1 MQRRKQTFTSLIGN
15 ENTFKF
21 LILQQ
26 VLENHLTIKRR
37 IFVWKTLNIFKNI
50 CDNIFIN
57 LWRVRVNCLFQ
68 SFILWQFLQD
78 LEYFWSQCFSFLA
91 GCVTTVCFI
100 RKLILQ
106 RLSLLNFYLCRLILN
121 QEKFSNIGKM
131 TLFSLFGYNSDY
143 IWSCCSLELFEN
155 VQWYFR
161 YIPNFYI
168 SGK

>member
-57 LWRVRVNCLFQ
+57 LWPVRVNCLFQ

-78 LEYFWSQCFSFLA
+78 LEYFWSQWFSLFA
-91 GCVTTVCFI
+91 DCVTTVCFI
-100 RKLILQ
+100 KKLILQ
-106 RLSLLNFYLCRLILN
+106 RLGSLYFYLCSLILN
-121 QEKFSNIGKM
+121 KENFQILEIM
-131 TLFSLFGYNSDY
+131 ILFSLFCYKSDY
-143 IWSCCSLELFEN
+143 IWSCCSLKLFEN
-155 VQWYFR
+155 VQRYFR
-161 YIPNFYI
+161 YIPNIYI